1 MSKVNLYDE
10 LIMSYLDGFC
20 TSEEAQIL
28 LSWIAE
34 SDENRLHFESLK
46 AVWELTAFE
55 MPENIDVEAAL
66 ANVNL
71 RIDEIE
77 AEKLKKV
84 APTVNLSWYQRNYK
98 YVSGIAAAVVVALIV
113 NFFVAKPFNNKVV
126 LASSDFDANTPC
138 VLPDG
143 TSVVFGSESE
153 LIYRK
158 SFGKTLRQVDF
169 EGVASFDVAKDAE
182 KPFVIRCDNMQV
194 EVLGT
199 SFLLNADEQVV
210 DLYSGKVKMSAVDK
224 KGNEISSIEL
234 LPGER
239 GVLNTESHELVLVS
253 AMDVKKEE
261 LMKNHELV
269 FNDETLRVI
278 IETVEYI
285 YNVNINLAESQAERK
300 ITVRFTD
307 DSIHDVL
314 ETIAAVAN
322 LELVKSGSSFVLR

>member
-1 MSKVNLYDE
+1 MSKVNQYDE
-10 LIMSYLDGFC
+10 LIMSYLDGLC
-20 TSEEAQIL
+20 TSEDAQVL

-46 AVWELTAFE
+46 TVWELTAFD
-55 MPENIDVEAAL
+55 MPESIDVEAAL
-66 ANVNL
+66 QNVNL

-77 AEKLKKV
+77 AEKAKEV
-84 APTVNLSWYQRNYK
+84 APTVKLSWYQKNYK
-98 YVSGIAAAVVVALIV
+98 FVSRTAAAIVIALIV
-113 NFFVAKPFNNKVV
+113 SFFVAKPFNNKVV
-126 LASSDFDANTPC
+126 LASSDFDTNTPC

-143 TSVVFGSESE
+143 TTVTFGSESE
-153 LIYRK
+153 LTYGK

-169 EGVASFDVAKDAE
+169 EGVASFDVAKDAS
-182 KPFVIRCDNMQV
+182 KPFIIRCDNMQI

-199 SFLLNADEQVV
+199 SFLLNAENQIV

-224 KGNEISSIEL
+224 KGNEISSIEI

-239 GVLNTESHELVLVS
+239 GMFNESNELVLVS
-253 AMDVKKEE
+253 AMDVKKDE

-278 IETVEYI
+278 IETVAYI
-285 YNVNINLAESQAERK
+285 YNVNINLAEAQAERK

-307 DSIHDVL
+307 DPINDVL

-322 LELVKSGSSFVLR
+322 LELVKSGSTFELR

>member
-10 LIMSYLDGFC
+10 LIMSYLDGLC
-20 TSEEAQIL
+20 TSEDAQIL

-46 AVWELTAFE
+46 AVWELTAFD

-66 ANVNL
+66 QNVNL

-77 AEKLKKV
+77 AEKTKEF

-98 YVSGIAAAVVVALIV
+98 YVSGIVAAVVVALIV
-113 NFFVAKPFNNKVV
+113 SFFVAKPFSNKVV

-143 TSVVFGSESE
+143 TSVIFDSESE
-153 LIYRK
+153 LTYRK

-169 EGVASFDVAKDAE
+169 KGVASFDVAKDAE
-182 KPFVIRCDNMQV
+182 KPFIIRCDNMQV

-199 SFLLNADEQVV
+199 SFLLNAEDQVV
-210 DLYSGKVKMSAVDK
+210 DLYSGKVKMSSVDK

-239 GVLNTESHELVLVS
+239 GILNTESNELVLVS

-285 YNVNINLAESQAERK
+285 YNVNINLAESQADRK

-307 DSIHDVL
+307 DSINDVL

-322 LELVKSGSSFVLR
+322 LELVKSGSSFELR

>member
-1 MSKVNLYDE
+1 MSKVNQYDE
-10 LIMSYLDGFC
+10 LIMSYLDGLC
-20 TSEEAQIL
+20 SSEDASIL

-46 AVWELTAFE
+46 AVWELTSFD

-66 ANVNL
+66 ENVNL
-71 RIDEIE
+71 RINEFE
-77 AEKLKKV
+77 AEKTSEA
-84 APTVNLSWYQRNYK
+84 APTVKLSWYQKNYK

-113 NFFVAKPFNNKVV
+113 SFFVTKPFSNKTV
-126 LASSDFDANTPC
+126 LASSDFDASTPC

-143 TSVVFGSESE
+143 TSVVFNSESE
-153 LIYRK
+153 LAYRK
-158 SFGKTLRQVDF
+158 SFGKSLRQIDF
-169 EGVASFDVAKDAE
+169 EGVASFDVAKDAS
-182 KPFVIRCDNMQV
+182 KPFIIRCDNMQI

-199 SFLLNADEQVV
+199 SFLLNAEDQVL

-224 KGNEISSIEL
+224 KGNEITSIEV

-239 GVLNTESHELVLVS
+239 GMFNESNELVLVT
-253 AMDVKKEE
+253 AMDVKKDE

-285 YNVNINLAESQAERK
+285 YNVNINLADAQAERK

-307 DSIHDVL
+307 DSINDVL

-322 LELVKSGSSFVLR
+322 LELVKSGSVFELR

>member
-1 MSKVNLYDE
+1 MSKVNQYDE
-10 LIMSYLDGFC
+10 LIMSYLDGLC
-20 TSEEAQIL
+20 TSEDAQIL

-46 AVWELTAFE
+46 TVWELTAFD

-66 ANVNL
+66 DKVNS

-77 AEKLKKV
+77 AEKATGI
-84 APTVNLSWYQRNYK
+84 APTVKLSWYQKNYK
-98 YVSGIAAAVVVALIV
+98 FVSSVAAAVVVALIV
-113 NFFVAKPFNNKVV
+113 SFFVAKPFNNKTV

-143 TSVVFGSESE
+143 TSVVFNSESE
-153 LIYRK
+153 LTYRK
-158 SFGKTLRQVDF
+158 SFGKALRQVDF
-169 EGVASFDVAKDAE
+169 EGVASFDVAKDE
-182 KPFVIRCDNMQV
+182 SKPFIIRCDNMQV

-199 SFLLNADEQVV
+199 SFLLNAEDQVV

-224 KGNEISSIEL
+224 KGNEISSVEI

-239 GVLNTESHELVLVS
+239 GVLNKSNELVLVS

-261 LMKNHELV
+261 LKKNHELV

-278 IETVEYI
+278 IETVAYI

-307 DSIHDVL
+307 DSINDVL

-322 LELVKSGSSFVLR
+322 LELVKSGSSFELR

>member
-1 MSKVNLYDE
+1 MNKVNLYDE
-10 LIMSYLDGFC
+10 LIMSYLDGLC
-20 TSEEAQIL
+20 TSEDAQIL
-28 LSWIAE
+28 LAWIAE
-34 SDENRLHFESLK
+34 SDENRRHFESLK

-66 ANVNL
+66 ENVNL

-77 AEKLKKV
+77 AEKSKEA
-84 APTVNLSWYQRNYK
+84 APTVSLSWYQRNYK
-98 YVSGIAAAVVVALIV
+98 YVSGVAAAVVVALIV
-113 NFFVAKPFNNKVV
+113 SFFVAKPFNNKVV

-143 TSVVFGSESE
+143 TSVVFDSESE
-153 LIYRK
+153 LTYRK

-182 KPFVIRCDNMQV
+182 KPFIICCDNMQV

-199 SFLLNADEQVV
+199 SFLLNADDQVV
-210 DLYSGKVKMSAVDK
+210 DLYSGKVKMRAVDK

-239 GVLNTESHELVLVS
+239 GVMTETNELVLVS

-285 YNVNINLAESQAERK
+285 YNVNINLAESQADRK

-307 DSIHDVL
+307 DSINDVL

-322 LELVKSGSSFVLR
+322 LELVKSGSSFELR

>member
-1 MSKVNLYDE
+1 MSKVNQYDE
-10 LIMSYLDGFC
+10 LIMSYLDGLC
-20 TSEEAQIL
+20 TSEDAQIL

-46 AVWELTAFE
+46 TVWELTAFD

-66 ANVNL
+66 DKVDS

-77 AEKLKKV
+77 AEKATGI
-84 APTVNLSWYQRNYK
+84 APTVKLSWYQKNYK
-98 YVSGIAAAVVVALIV
+98 FVSSVAAAVVVALIV
-113 NFFVAKPFNNKVV
+113 SFFVAKPFNNKTV

-143 TSVVFGSESE
+143 TSVVFNSESE
-153 LIYRK
+153 LTYRK
-158 SFGKTLRQVDF
+158 SFGKALRQVDF
-169 EGVASFDVAKDAE
+169 EGVASFDVAKDE
-182 KPFVIRCDNMQV
+182 SKPFIIRCDNMQV

-199 SFLLNADEQVV
+199 SFLLNAEDQVV

-224 KGNEISSIEL
+224 KGNEISSVEI

-239 GVLNTESHELVLVS
+239 GVLNKSNELVLVS

-261 LMKNHELV
+261 LKKNHELV

-278 IETVEYI
+278 IETVAYI
-285 YNVNINLAESQAERK
+285 YNVNINLAEAQAERK

-307 DSIHDVL
+307 DPINDVL
-314 ETIAAVAN
+314 ETVAAVAN
-322 LELVKSGSSFVLR
+322 LELVKSGSIYELR

>member
-1 MSKVNLYDE
+1 MSKVNQYDE
-10 LIMSYLDGFC
+10 LIMSYLDGLC
-20 TSEEAQIL
+20 TSEDAQIL

-46 AVWELTAFE
+46 TVWELTAFK

-66 ANVNL
+66 GKVNL

-77 AEKLKKV
+77 AEKEKEV
-84 APTVNLSWYQRNYK
+84 APTVKLSWYQKNHK
-98 YVSGIAAAVVVALIV
+98 YVSGVAAAVVVALIV
-113 NFFVAKPFNNKVV
+113 SFFVAKPFNNKTV
-126 LASSDFDANTPC
+126 LASSDFGANTSC

-143 TSVVFGSESE
+143 TTVTFGSGSE
-153 LIYRK
+153 LTYRK

-169 EGVASFDVAKDAE
+169 EGVASFDVAKDAS
-182 KPFVIRCDNMQV
+182 KPFIIRCDNMQI

-199 SFLLNADEQVV
+199 SFMLNADDQVL

-224 KGNEISSIEL
+224 KGHEISSIEV

-239 GVLNTESHELVLVS
+239 GMFNEANELVLVS
-253 AMDVKKEE
+253 AMDVKKDE

-285 YNVNINLAESQAERK
+285 YNVNINLAEVQAERK

-307 DSIHDVL
+307 DPINDVL

-322 LELVKSGSSFVLR
+322 LELVKSGSTFELR

>member
-1 MSKVNLYDE
+1 
-10 LIMSYLDGFC
+10 MSYLDGFC

-28 LSWIAE
+28 LSWIVE

-77 AEKLKKV
+77 AEKLMKV

-113 NFFVAKPFNNKVV
+113 SFFVAKPFNNKVV

>member
-10 LIMSYLDGFC
+10 LIMSYLDGLC
-20 TSEEAQIL
+20 TSEDAQIL

-34 SDENRLHFESLK
+34 SDENRCHFESLK
-46 AVWELTAFE
+46 SVWELTAFD

-66 ANVNL
+66 QNVNL

-77 AEKLKKV
+77 AEKTV
-84 APTVNLSWYQRNYK
+84 ETAPVVQLSWYQRNYK
-98 YVSGIAAAVVVALIV
+98 YVSGVAAAVVVALIV
-113 NFFVAKPFNNKVV
+113 GFFVANPFNGKVV
-126 LASSDFDANTPC
+126 LASGDFDANTPC

-143 TSVVFGSESE
+143 TSVVFDSESE
-153 LIYRK
+153 LTYRK
-158 SFGKTLRQVDF
+158 SFGKTMRQVDF
-169 EGVASFDVAKDAE
+169 EGVASFDVAKDAN
-182 KPFVIRCDNMQV
+182 KPFIIRCDNMQI

-199 SFLLNADEQVV
+199 SFLLNAEDHVV
-210 DLYSGKVKMSAVDK
+210 DLYSGKVKMSAVDQ
-224 KGNEISSIEL
+224 KGNEISSIEI

-239 GVLNTESHELVLVS
+239 GVLAETDELVLVS
-253 AMDVKKEE
+253 AMDVKKDE

-307 DSIHDVL
+307 DSINDVL

-322 LELVKSGSSFVLR
+322 LELVKSGSSFELR

>member
-1 MSKVNLYDE
+1 MSKVNQYDE
-10 LIMSYLDGFC
+10 LIMSYLDGLC
-20 TSEEAQIL
+20 TSEDAQIL

-46 AVWELTAFE
+46 TVWELTAFD

-66 ANVNL
+66 DKVNS

-77 AEKLKKV
+77 AEKATGI
-84 APTVNLSWYQRNYK
+84 APTVKLSWYQKNYK
-98 YVSGIAAAVVVALIV
+98 FVSSVAAAVVVALIV
-113 NFFVAKPFNNKVV
+113 SFFVAKPFNNKTV

-143 TSVVFGSESE
+143 TSVVFNSESE
-153 LIYRK
+153 LTYRK
-158 SFGKTLRQVDF
+158 SFGKALRQVDF
-169 EGVASFDVAKDAE
+169 EGVASFDVAKDE
-182 KPFVIRCDNMQV
+182 SKPFIIRCDNMQV

-199 SFLLNADEQVV
+199 SFLLNAEDQVV

-224 KGNEISSIEL
+224 KGNEISSVEI

-239 GVLNTESHELVLVS
+239 GVLNKSNELVLVS

-261 LMKNHELV
+261 LKKNHELV

-278 IETVEYI
+278 IETVAYI
-285 YNVNINLAESQAERK
+285 YNVNINLAEAQAERK

-307 DSIHDVL
+307 DPINDVL
-314 ETIAAVAN
+314 ETVAAVAN
-322 LELVKSGSSFVLR
+322 LELVKSGSIYELR

>member
-1 MSKVNLYDE
+1 MSKVNQYDE

-20 TSEEAQIL
+20 TSEDAQIL

-46 AVWELTAFE
+46 TVWELTAFD

-66 ANVNL
+66 DKVNS

-77 AEKLKKV
+77 AEKATGI
-84 APTVNLSWYQRNYK
+84 APTVKLSWYQKNYK
-98 YVSGIAAAVVVALIV
+98 FVSSVAAAVVVALIV
-113 NFFVAKPFNNKVV
+113 SFFVAKPFNNKTV

-143 TSVVFGSESE
+143 TSVVFNSESE
-153 LIYRK
+153 LTYRK
-158 SFGKTLRQVDF
+158 SFGKALRQVDF
-169 EGVASFDVAKDAE
+169 EGVASFDVAKDE
-182 KPFVIRCDNMQV
+182 SKPFIIRCDNMQV

-199 SFLLNADEQVV
+199 SFLLNAEDQVV

-224 KGNEISSIEL
+224 KGNETSSVEI

-239 GVLNTESHELVLVS
+239 GVLNKSNELVLVS

-261 LMKNHELV
+261 LKKNHELV

-278 IETVEYI
+278 IETVAYI
-285 YNVNINLAESQAERK
+285 YNVNINLAEAQAERK

-307 DSIHDVL
+307 DPINDVL
-314 ETIAAVAN
+314 ETVAAVAN
-322 LELVKSGSSFVLR
+322 LELVKSGSIYELR

>member
-77 AEKLKKV
+77 AEKLMKV

-113 NFFVAKPFNNKVV
+113 SFFVAKPFNNKVV

>member
-1 MSKVNLYDE
+1 MSKVNQYDE
-10 LIMSYLDGFC
+10 LIMSYLDRLC

-66 ANVNL
+66 QNVNL

-77 AEKLKKV
+77 TEKSKEV
-84 APTVNLSWYQRNYK
+84 APTVKLSWYQRNYK
-98 YVSGIAAAVVVALIV
+98 YVSGVAAAVVVALIV
-113 NFFVAKPFNNKVV
+113 SFFVAKPFNNKVV
-126 LASSDFDANTPC
+126 LASGDFDANTPC

-153 LIYRK
+153 LTYRK

-169 EGVASFDVAKDAE
+169 EGIASFDVAKDAE
-182 KPFVIRCDNMQV
+182 KPFIIRCDNMQV

-199 SFLLNADEQVV
+199 SFLLNAEKQVV
-210 DLYSGKVKMSAVDK
+210 DLYSGKVKMSSVDK

-239 GVLNTESHELVLVS
+239 GVMNGSNELVIVS
-253 AMDVKKEE
+253 AMDVKKDE

-307 DSIHDVL
+307 DSINDVL
-314 ETIAAVAN
+314 ETVAAVAN